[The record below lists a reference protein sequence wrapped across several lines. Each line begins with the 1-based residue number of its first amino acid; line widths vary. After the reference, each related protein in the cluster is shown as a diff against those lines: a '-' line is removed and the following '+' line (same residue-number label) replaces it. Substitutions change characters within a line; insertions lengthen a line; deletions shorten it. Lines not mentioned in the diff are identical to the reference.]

1 MTRHQIRTQYTDIGQ
16 HTHAT
21 VTLPDIPV
29 PLGVVVTTDR
39 SDTEPRQ
46 PIIRHDAPTRRPH
59 GIALQAAALRRV
71 EWVRAALAEV
81 REAGE

>member
-21 VTLPDIPV
+21 VTLPHIP
-29 PLGVVVTTDR
+29 GVVVTTDR
-39 SDTEPRQ
+39 SDTDPRQ